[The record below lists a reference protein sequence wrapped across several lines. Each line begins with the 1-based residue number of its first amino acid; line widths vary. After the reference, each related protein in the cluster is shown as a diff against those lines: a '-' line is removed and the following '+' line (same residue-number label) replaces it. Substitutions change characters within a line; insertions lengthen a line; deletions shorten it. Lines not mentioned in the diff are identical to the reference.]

1 MLFHY
6 NLFYFFISFFCIY
19 NFYSDINRFFFFNY
33 YFIYIK
39 NIKKYFTNYLL
50 NPPTPADG
58 KEERVK
64 GKIQLANLPKLLYII
79 NVFQSLP
86 HAVLFS

>member
-19 NFYSDINRFFFFNY
+19 NFYSDINRFFLIIILY
-33 YFIYIK
+33 IY
-39 NIKKYFTNYLL
+39 KKYFTNYLL

-64 GKIQLANLPKLLYII
+64 GKIQLANLPKLLYIS